1 MTSCFW
7 AIKSCTVSL
16 GETTVVF
23 KIDLGLILRR
33 GYVSD
38 AALVLAH
45 VHFLKISGLPR
56 QLSHFFLPFIKRG
69 HLLQI
74 LIVDIHGRTLF
85 SHQVIF
91 KFFAKSFPIKFV
103 YCVRVPKSWNI
114 SWIFVRFCHKSWTQ
128 NFRLGFFETFQLWNK
143 RCLFFDKRGHWIAR
157 DWAAS
162 DQRWG
167 RKVVVRA
174 TYNVLLLATN
184 QTLKF
189 NDLFFVLHVLFH
201 VNQVLRKPSVFLQV
215 ICTLL
220 YNASCQLVLLDI
232 WWRKL
237 SICLICRWVHLH
249 HWTGWSEPNV
259 FSRPVMESNHI
270 LILFFLS
277 GFFCQFNYWIRI
289 SFSLKLKVIVC
300 VF

>member
-1 MTSCFW
+1 M
-7 AIKSCTVSL
+7 
-16 GETTVVF
+16 
-23 KIDLGLILRR
+23 
-33 GYVSD
+33 
-38 AALVLAH
+38 
-45 VHFLKISGLPR
+45 
-56 QLSHFFLPFIKRG
+56 
-69 HLLQI
+69 
-74 LIVDIHGRTLF
+74 
-85 SHQVIF
+85 
-91 KFFAKSFPIKFV
+91 
-103 YCVRVPKSWNI
+103 
-114 SWIFVRFCHKSWTQ
+114 RFCHKSWTQ

-174 TYNVLLLATN
+174 TYNVLLLPTY

-201 VNQVLRKPSVFLQV
+201 VNQVLRKPSVFLQM

-289 SFSLKLKVIVC
+289 SFSLKLKVIAC
-300 VF
+300 VFKIGDVWISFCVLNSLFMTYWGKCCFSCLFYWNSICGCDIWQGICVLVASWSHIQRGYWIYLIKLFHKSI